1 MDEDDIFNNDLIQNT
16 SKDNKKI
23 VKKNNPFT
31 IGQCVINVIQVIL
44 ALYSLTYSILMP
56 TLELIHD
63 SEIDPKK
70 DNETFICLWISLC
83 FLFAI
88 YNILIIISIINYN
101 KCIFDILI
109 GLGFFSFIL
118 IFVNMFFYI
127 KLNEKIKKIFRVGFT
142 FNLFIN
148 CFLLMGIIAAEF
160 VLVILHSEKKKN
172 NLKLFKL
179 II

>member
-1 MDEDDIFNNDLIQNT
+1 MNDSDDEISDYDLIQNP
-16 SKDNKKI
+16 SKANKKI

-31 IGQCVINVIQVIL
+31 IKQCVIKVIL
-44 ALYSLTYSILMP
+44 ALYSLIYSTLMP

-70 DNETFICLWISLC
+70 EYEILICSWISLC

-101 KCIFDILI
+101 KCISDILI
-109 GLGFFSFIL
+109 GLAFISFIF
-118 IFVNMFFYI
+118 IGVNMSFYI
-127 KLNEKIKKIFRVGFT
+127 KLYKKIEEIFGFGLI

-148 CFLLMGIIAAEF
+148 HFLLMGIVYTQLA
-160 VLVILHSEKKKN
+160 LL
-172 NLKLFKL
+172 NLK
-179 II
+179 

>member
-23 VKKNNPFT
+23 VKKNNPFN
-31 IGQCVINVIQVIL
+31 IKKCVINMIQVIL

-88 YNILIIISIINYN
+88 YNILIIISIINYI
-101 KCIFDILI
+101 KYIFDILM
-109 GLGFFSFIL
+109 GLGFISFIL
-118 IFVNMFFYI
+118 CFVNMFFYI
-127 KLNEKIKKIFRVGFT
+127 KLNEKIEKIFGVGLI

-148 CFLLMGIIAAEF
+148 SFLLMGIISTQF
-160 VLVILHSEKKKN
+160 ILVILHYEKKK
-172 NLKLFKL
+172 